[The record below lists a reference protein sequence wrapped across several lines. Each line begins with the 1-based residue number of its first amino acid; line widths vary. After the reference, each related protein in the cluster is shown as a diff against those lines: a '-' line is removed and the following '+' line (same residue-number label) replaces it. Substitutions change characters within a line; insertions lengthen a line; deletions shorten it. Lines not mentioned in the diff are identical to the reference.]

1 MVNLMLLTC
10 AALLSL
16 LAAYVFWQGK
26 IPREE
31 KKEVALR
38 DLSALWVK
46 GRESGELH
54 LSELAPLWR
63 DLHGNGDRDNQS
75 YKFVKDQVDQFFRK
89 HILLAPWFRNAAMHK
104 EVCYQI
110 LIRLEQEG
118 DCPSVVKASQDVE
131 ASWDSNTFNLLG
143 QTSLLDHTLH
153 VAVETIELL
162 TRDNAN
168 HVIPD
173 ALVAALG
180 HDLGKL
186 PSIKGHLYSLG
197 EHPLAAGSVLA
208 EIPQFKELSKKDE
221 ISRVIK
227 LHHKKPEGLLGKTL
241 KKADQ
246 QARQKELEST
256 MEKVA
261 GSKPSTEPGNQSPAR
276 VEQEG
281 RADQE
286 IERPMEEAKI
296 QPEPAPVSLP
306 EHQTNHP
313 IPHQRKT
320 VASSSAWKAQAD
332 IYGDEEAQ
340 VTKSEI
346 PEQIDISPWFDAPGF
361 LEDLK
366 PYINRISGR
375 RWMAFSMANGYVYFQ
390 AKAIEE
396 VARKQAE
403 RAGAMNVATMGQGDS
418 SMREVLF
425 TVINRLRIEHEVI
438 ARELI
443 KDRYFGGYFDV
454 HMNGKILKGFYTP
467 FHAEAFGSIAEME
480 NAKTGLLKNINSVEP
495 SING

>member
-1 MVNLMLLTC
+1 MVNLILLTC

-16 LAAYVFWQGK
+16 LVAYVFWRGK
-26 IPREE
+26 IPKRE

-46 GRESGELH
+46 GREAGELH

-63 DLHGNGDRDNQS
+63 DLHVSGDQDNRS
-75 YKFVKDQVDQFFRK
+75 YKFVTDRVDQFFRQ
-89 HILLAPWFRNAAMHK
+89 HILLTPWFRNAALHK

-110 LIRLEQEG
+110 LTRLEQEG
-118 DCPSVVKASQDVE
+118 DGPSVVKASQDVE

-143 QTSLLDHTLH
+143 KTTLLDHTLH
-153 VAVETIELL
+153 VALETIEQL
-162 TRDNAN
+162 TRDNAS

-173 ALVAALG
+173 SLVAALG

-221 ISRVIK
+221 IARAIK
-227 LHHKKPEGLLGKTL
+227 LHHKRPDGLLGKTL

-246 QARQKELEST
+246 QARQKELESA

-261 GSKPSTEPGNQSPAR
+261 ESKPSTEPDDQSPAR
-276 VEQEG
+276 VEQKG

-286 IERPMEEAKI
+286 EQEQPMEKAKVET
-296 QPEPAPVSLP
+296 EPAPISLP
-306 EHQTNHP
+306 EHQIDPPLLQH
-313 IPHQRKT
+313 KT
-320 VASSSAWKAQAD
+320 VTSSSAWKAQAD
-332 IYGDEEAQ
+332 IYGDEEVQ
-340 VTKSEI
+340 VAKSEI
-346 PEQIDISPWFDAPGF
+346 PKQIDISSWFDAQGF
-361 LEDLK
+361 LDDLK
-366 PYINRISGR
+366 PYINRITGR
-375 RWMAFSMANGYVYFQ
+375 RWMAFSMANGYVFFQ
-390 AKAIEE
+390 AKALEE

-418 SMREVLF
+418 SMRMVLF
-425 TVINRLRIEHEVI
+425 TVVNRLRIEHEII

-443 KDRYFGGYFDV
+443 KDQYFGGYFDI
-454 HMNGKILKGFYTP
+454 HMGGKVLKGFYTP

-480 NAKTGLLKNINSVEP
+480 NAKTGLLKNIISVEP
-495 SING
+495 SIGE